1 MTGVSADDSFGPALG
16 EASRL
21 AERWLDGV
29 RDGAIPTTA
38 SIDQVKDALG
48 RSIPDR
54 GDDAETVLRRMGDAI
69 EPGLLRMHSPRF
81 HGWVIGGAQPVA
93 LAADWLVSAWDQNA
107 ALRTVTP
114 GVVAAEELAGEWIVD
129 LLGLPSAAE
138 AGFVTGATM
147 ANFVGIVTAR
157 DQVLRAAGW
166 DVAVDGLAGGP
177 RIRFI
182 AGAERHGSLDEA
194 GRFAGL
200 GAAQLVDADGQGRM
214 RVDAL
219 REALATGDG
228 PAIVCLQAGNVHSG
242 AFDPIADAVEVAHA
256 AGAWVHI
263 DGAFGL
269 WAAASPRL
277 RHLTAGM
284 AAADSWATDAHKTL
298 NVPYDCGIAVVAHP
312 ELLHASFAQHAA
324 YLTATAEGSD
334 PNDRVPELSRR
345 ARGVPTY
352 AALAQ
357 LGRNGVSD
365 LVERLADAAD
375 ELRRRLSELPGVRIL
390 NDVVFTQVCA
400 TFGSDERTRAVTA
413 ELARSGVA
421 FGSPSHWRGHDVL
434 RFSVSNWLTDR
445 AEAARTAAAVADA
458 LTRIPPSRSDRAQA

>member
-29 RDGAIPTTA
+29 REGSIPATA
-38 SIDQVKDALG
+38 TIDQVKDALG
-48 RSIPDR
+48 RSIPER
-54 GDDAETVLRRMGDAI
+54 GDDATAVLRRMGEAI

-107 ALRTVTP
+107 TLRTVTP

-129 LLGLPSAAE
+129 LLGLPPTAE

-157 DQVLRAAGW
+157 DHVLRTAGW
-166 DVAVDGLAGGP
+166 DVAADGLAGGP
-177 RIRFI
+177 RVRFI

-200 GAAQLVDADGQGRM
+200 GAARLVDADDEGTM

-219 REALATGDG
+219 RETLAAGSG
-228 PAIVCLQAGNVHSG
+228 PTIVCLQAGNVHSG

-277 RHLTAGM
+277 RHLTEGM
-284 AAADSWATDAHKTL
+284 EAADSWATDAHKTL

-312 ELLHASFAQHAA
+312 GLLHASFAQHAA
-324 YLTATAEGSD
+324 YLTASAEGSD

-345 ARGVPTY
+345 ARGVPAY

-357 LGRNGVSD
+357 LGRHGVAD

-375 ELRRRLSELPGVRIL
+375 ELRARLSELPEVRIL

-413 ELARSGVA
+413 ELARGGVA
-421 FGSPSHWRGHDVL
+421 FGSPSRWHGRDVL

-458 LTRIPPSRSDRAQA
+458 LTRIP

>member
-1 MTGVSADDSFGPALG
+1 MTGVSVDDSFGPALG

-29 RDGAIPTTA
+29 RDGSIPATA
-38 SIDQVKDALG
+38 TIDQVKDALG
-48 RSIPDR
+48 RSIPER
-54 GDDAETVLRRMGDAI
+54 GDDATTVLRRMGDAI

-81 HGWVIGGAQPVA
+81 HGWVIGGAHPVA

-107 ALRTVTP
+107 TLRTVTP
-114 GVVAAEELAGEWIVD
+114 GVVAAEELAGEWIVE
-129 LLGLPSAAE
+129 LLGLPPAAE

-157 DQVLRAAGW
+157 DHVLREAGW
-166 DVAVDGLAGGP
+166 DVASDGLSGGP
-177 RIRFI
+177 RVRFV

-200 GAAQLVDADGQGRM
+200 GAAQLVDADDEGRM

-219 REALATGDG
+219 RETLAAGDG
-228 PAIVCLQAGNVHSG
+228 PTIVCLQAGNVHSG
-242 AFDPIADAVEVAHA
+242 AFDPIADAVAVAHA

-277 RHLTAGM
+277 RHLTEGM

-298 NVPYDCGIAVVAHP
+298 NVPYDCGIAIVAHP

-324 YLTATAEGSD
+324 YLTATEVGSD

-345 ARGVPTY
+345 ARGVPAY

-357 LGRNGVSD
+357 LGRHGVAE

-375 ELRRRLSELPGVRIL
+375 ELRARLSELPEVRIL

-400 TFGSDERTRAVTA
+400 TFGSDERTRAVTG
-413 ELARSGVA
+413 ELARDGVA
-421 FGSPSHWRGHDVL
+421 FGSPSHWHGRDVL

-445 AEAARTAAAVADA
+445 AEARRTAAAVADA
-458 LTRIPPSRSDRAQA
+458 LTRIP